1 MGVMRASGG
10 GEWGVEVVRPGLGV
24 HFYEFVVLIALMMA
38 LTALSIDVMLPALP
52 RISESF
58 ALTNPNDRQGVIMS
72 YLLGFSSGQLIY
84 GPISDRFG
92 RKPTL
97 MVGLVIFA
105 CGALAAS
112 IAPDFRLLLLARAAQ
127 GLGGAAP
134 RVISMAIVRD
144 LFYGREMARVM
155 SFAMMVFVIAPVVA
169 PAIGQ
174 GVLMVGPWQ
183 WNFYLLVLTAVIIMA
198 WSFLRLPETHPPQ
211 TSAGPAG
218 RLSRPAGPG
227 MAKAFLM
234 VVSSPQAVG
243 YAAASAF
250 MLGCLMSYIGCA
262 QQVFVDVYDLGAG
275 FPVVFGAVASVMA
288 LASFT
293 NSQLVMRLGM
303 RRLSHSALTGF
314 IAISLVLTLA
324 SAFGKPSLAVFCIL
338 VAAAFFMFG
347 LIVANFNAIAMEP
360 LGAVAGTA
368 ASVIGFFTSAMAT
381 LFGAVIGRLFDGG
394 VLPLAAGFTVLG
406 VCALLSVLAVEGWR
420 AMYGGE

>member
-1 MGVMRASGG
+1 MGIMRASDGG
-10 GEWGVEVVRPGLGV
+10 GEWGFEAARPELGV

-52 RISESF
+52 RIGESF

-72 YLLGFSSGQLIY
+72 YLLGFASGQLIY
-84 GPISDRFG
+84 GPLSDRFG

-112 IAPDFRLLLLARAAQ
+112 VAPDFRLLLLARAAQ

-183 WNFYLLVLTAVIIMA
+183 WNFYLLVLTAVVIMA
-198 WSFLRLPETHPPQ
+198 WSSLRLPETHPPQ
-211 TSAGPAG
+211 TGAGP
-218 RLSRPAGPG
+218 SRPAGPG
-227 MAKAFLM
+227 MAKAFRM
-234 VVSSPQAVG
+234 VVSSPQTVG
-243 YAAASAF
+243 YTAASAF

-262 QQVFVDVYDLGAG
+262 QQVFVDVYDLGSG

-288 LASFT
+288 LASFA

-303 RRLSHSALTGF
+303 RRLSHCALTAF
-314 IAISLVLTLA
+314 IAVSFALA
-324 SAFGKPSLAVFCIL
+324 LFSAFGKPSLAVFCVL
-338 VAAAFFMFG
+338 LAAAFFMFG

-360 LGAVAGTA
+360 LGAVAGMA
-368 ASVIGFFTSAMAT
+368 ASVVGFFTSATAA
-381 LFGAVIGRLFDGG
+381 LFGAAIGRLFNGS

-406 VCALLSVLAVEGWR
+406 VCALLAVLAVEGWR
-420 AMYGGE
+420 GMYGGE